1 LKNHSNNTQKFQE
14 QILAIKCTHIGA
26 HHIIPHSLSTH
37 THADIAAAKDPSW
50 VRDISHSQTGNII
63 RSKNTTK
70 TNVRCQCLQPG
81 SPGVRHCKT
90 AQELNGPVE
99 IFLARKGSFETHF
112 FFCIF
117 YIYMF
122 MK

>member
-1 LKNHSNNTQKFQE
+1 LGRTTSSRIVFP
-14 QILAIKCTHIGA
+14 HI
-26 HHIIPHSLSTH
+26 
-37 THADIAAAKDPSW
+37 HADIAAAKDPSW

-70 TNVRCQCLQPG
+70 THVRASAFSLAA
-81 SPGVRHCKT
+81 PGVRHCKT
-90 AQELNGPVE
+90 AQELNVPVE
-99 IFLARKGSFETHF
+99 IILARKGSFETQI

-122 MK
+122 IK